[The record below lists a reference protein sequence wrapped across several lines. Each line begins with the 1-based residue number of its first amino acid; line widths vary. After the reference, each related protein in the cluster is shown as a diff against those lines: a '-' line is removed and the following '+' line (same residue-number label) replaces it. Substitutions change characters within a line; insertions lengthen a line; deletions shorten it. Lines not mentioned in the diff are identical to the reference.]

1 MKNVLKEIRN
11 MKILQLTDMNLN
23 SPTIVSEL
31 IEVIKAQEL
40 LEILSLSGTNL

>member
-1 MKNVLKEIRN
+1 MKNVLKEIPN